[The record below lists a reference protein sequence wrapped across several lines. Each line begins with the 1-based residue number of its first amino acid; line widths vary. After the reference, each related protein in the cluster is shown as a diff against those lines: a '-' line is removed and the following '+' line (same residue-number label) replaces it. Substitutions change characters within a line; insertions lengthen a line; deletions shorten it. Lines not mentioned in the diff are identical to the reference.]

1 MVVHSVSQVTSLPAE
16 SLSEHLPTGLR
27 WRWLNYRDYSSFSW
41 PWFWRRTALIEPFVL
56 IIASI
61 QALIIQNLP
70 RGLPPGSVTSSVG
83 QHFLWAEQGF
93 LILVCLLLPVMGPGL
108 ATLVRH
114 RRWPLT
120 VEQVCVSGAVVLGIA
135 LSFLLNFA
143 ASAALRPF
151 LPELL
156 RKVTASGGLR
166 LVITVYQ
173 LIVFSALSGAVGLWT
188 YFGERRQRAALLRE
202 RDLQRL
208 RTQRDDAERR
218 LAVIQAQVEPHF
230 LFNTLASIRATIR
243 QDPEHC
249 EATLDAL
256 VHFLRAT
263 IPRLREGDERSASIL
278 VDQINVCRSYLDVV
292 KFRVGDRFA
301 YSFDVPADLL
311 SARFPPLMLISLIE
325 NAVKHAVEKKPGAVH
340 IGVTARL
347 TGEPRS
353 ERLRVEVTDDGPGL
367 PEGMGYGVGIS
378 NLRAQ
383 LKALYGEAG
392 TFLIGDRAEGGVT
405 ARLEIPT
412 R

>member
-1 MVVHSVSQVTSLPAE
+1 MAVHSISQMTAPPAE

-41 PWFWRRTALIEPFVL
+41 PWFWRRTVLIEPFVL

-61 QALIIQNLP
+61 QALMIQTLP
-70 RGLPPGSVTSSVG
+70 RGLQSGSATSSAG
-83 QHFLWAEQGF
+83 HYPLWAEQGF
-93 LILVCLLLPVMGPGL
+93 VMLVGLLLPVMGPGL

-120 VEQVCVSGAVVLGIA
+120 VEQVCVSSAVVLGVA
-135 LSFLLNFA
+135 LSILLNFA
-143 ASAALRPF
+143 AGAALRPF

-156 RKVTASGGLR
+156 RKVMTSGGLR
-166 LVITVYQ
+166 LLVAAYQ
-173 LIVFSALSGAVGLWT
+173 LIIFSALSGAVGLWT
-188 YFGERRQRAALLRE
+188 YFAERRRRAALLRE

-208 RTQRDDAERR
+208 RAQRDDAERR

-256 VHFLRAT
+256 VCFLRAT
-263 IPRLREGDERSASIL
+263 IPRLREDEERSASIL

-301 YSFDVPADLL
+301 YHFDVPAELL
-311 SARFPPLMLISLIE
+311 SMRFPPLMLISLIE

-340 IGVTARL
+340 IGVMARCA
-347 TGEPRS
+347 GEQGS
-353 ERLRVEVTDDGPGL
+353 GRLRVEVTDDGPGL

-392 TFLIGDRAEGGVT
+392 TFSIGDRPEGGVT
-405 ARLEIPT
+405 ACLEIPT